1 MDSHSAPP
9 PPAEAPAAPAG
20 DGPAPVQATHHSHA
34 VHHDQPNVHVEKET
48 PKGQL
53 TPRPTF
59 LANLRASSREAQ
71 FMLDRR
77 NSSELDRYFVCLF
90 L

>member
-9 PPAEAPAAPAG
+9 AEAAAAAPAG
-20 DGPAPVQATHHSHA
+20 DGPAPVQANHHSHA
-34 VHHDQPNVHVEKET
+34 VHHDQPNVHPDKDT

-59 LANLRASSREAQ
+59 LANLAGSREAQ

-77 NSSELDRYFVCLF
+77 NSSELDRYFVCPF